1 MSDVKPAN
9 VERQETRRIDSAGPD
24 YGEPKGQVSLFRHN
38 LRAFLENLKVEFFTM
53 GIVIIY
59 MLLIFADL
67 MLADDPNVDSEA
79 AGKPWT
85 NAFKYI
91 DMVFLTL
98 FTVELSIRLFAFGY
112 FYLFAP
118 LNVVDGLVV
127 LVSFG
132 LQAWVISLGEETI
145 GSEATTAT
153 NLLSIARVLRLVR
166 LFVVMNKVQK
176 ARAAYK
182 KTKYLKTGSPVERVI
197 DLLGDMKGKVEDDED
212 KVDIQWIMDLIASDK
227 LYTINIKN
235 VVADVKDKDMAAFL
249 SQEMNIKKD
258 VDLDADGDSHAG
270 DGDDMLEE
278 VRGGLIRQQSSW
290 APGDLAQDAVLDVQ
304 RISELDVLQPYVERI
319 NEWDVDIFG
328 FWEASEGMGLVVGTY
343 HLLEQH
349 NLVSKFRLSKPR
361 LMTFLH
367 KMQDGYRNA
376 NPYHNVIHALD
387 VLVNLNYFLN
397 QENLKRLLSPL
408 DHLACLLAAAVH
420 DFRHPG
426 VNQAFL
432 VATKHEYSITY
443 SDQSV
448 LESMHIASAWA
459 ILLTDE
465 CNFLTRLSKDQFT
478 EFRST
483 IVQLVLSTDMKYH
496 FEHTSK
502 FKTKLQ
508 SDGFQPGCDR
518 EDVRFALGLALHTA
532 DIANAAKP
540 RQLSLMW
547 TEMVMEEFFAQG
559 DEEKRLGLPI
569 SPFYDRTQN
578 PTAKCQM
585 GFINVLVKPLYS
597 EFCGLLGEPALSD
610 CLSALQS
617 NLEGWEQHGNGMLK
631 QMEVSFL
638 GKGLVGPKKP

>member
-24 YGEPKGQVSLFRHN
+24 YGEPKGQVGLFRHN

-397 QENLKRLLSPL
+397 Q
-408 DHLACLLAAAVH
+408 A
-420 DFRHPG
+420 
-426 VNQAFL
+426 
-432 VATKHEYSITY
+432 
-443 SDQSV
+443 
-448 LESMHIASAWA
+448 
-459 ILLTDE
+459 
-465 CNFLTRLSKDQFT
+465 RLSSPPSPPT
-478 EFRST
+478 PSP
-483 IVQLVLSTDMKYH
+483 
-496 FEHTSK
+496 
-502 FKTKLQ
+502 
-508 SDGFQPGCDR
+508 PGPTRPPRLPRTR
-518 EDVRFALGLALHTA
+518 ETPH
-532 DIANAAKP
+532 
-540 RQLSLMW
+540 
-547 TEMVMEEFFAQG
+547 
-559 DEEKRLGLPI
+559 LPLCR
-569 SPFYDRTQN
+569 RT
-578 PTAKCQM
+578 
-585 GFINVLVKPLYS
+585 
-597 EFCGLLGEPALSD
+597 
-610 CLSALQS
+610 
-617 NLEGWEQHGNGMLK
+617 
-631 QMEVSFL
+631 
-638 GKGLVGPKKP
+638 